1 MKLFKTILTITL
13 FFLHGL
19 RAFSNENNQDYFKE
33 LRAKDPF
40 FNHVKTKRMDKKP
53 TRLATTTVSFFLK
66 KGTKIFKNKEVFV
79 LPKKVKVKVLYNP
92 SFPLNDVID
101 KNGKIKFKV
110 KTTDLISVEKASNI
124 QIGTIFKPE
133 NPEILEDKEIPKTN
147 FLVRLGYGGSIF
159 EDSFNNQ
166 FFNQNNDKIY
176 AGCLDLHA
184 EGLVASSHKFLF
196 GGALNLTTGQYT
208 TIDSG
213 PIFQNLSIGP
223 LLKVR
228 TFKNTFFG
236 IGANYSLAH
245 DITVQSVIN
254 IQNIFLEKFIIL
266 EYLSEKNLNNWAFG
280 IRLKSIDHKIKFQ
293 DDLNTF
299 KNTKTSLSIG
309 AYVSKGLNF
318 FSI

>member
-1 MKLFKTILTITL
+1 MK
-13 FFLHGL
+13 
-19 RAFSNENNQDYFKE
+19 
-33 LRAKDPF
+33 
-40 FNHVKTKRMDKKP
+40 
-53 TRLATTTVSFFLK
+53 TV
-66 KGTKIFKNKEVFV
+66 
-79 LPKKVKVKVLYNP
+79 
-92 SFPLNDVID
+92 
-101 KNGKIKFKV
+101 
-110 KTTDLISVEKASNI
+110 DLISVEKASNI

-133 NPEILEDKEIPKTN
+133 KPEILRDKEVPKTN

-159 EDSFNNQ
+159 LEDNFNNQ
-166 FFNQNNDKIY
+166 FLNQNTNKIY

-184 EGLVASSHKFLF
+184 EGLIASSHKFLF
-196 GGALNLTTGQYT
+196 GGGAINLTTGQYT

-228 TFKNTFFG
+228 TFKNTFW
-236 IGANYSLAH
+236 YWCKLLACSRYNS
-245 DITVQSVIN
+245 SVSHKYTKY
-254 IQNIFLEKFIIL
+254 FSRKVHCLRVLER
-266 EYLSEKNLNNWAFG
+266 KNLNNWAFG
-280 IRLKSIDHKIKFQ
+280 IRLKSVDHKIKFQ

>member
-1 MKLFKTILTITL
+1 
-13 FFLHGL
+13 
-19 RAFSNENNQDYFKE
+19 
-33 LRAKDPF
+33 
-40 FNHVKTKRMDKKP
+40 MDKKP